1 MNFRSTPTMASWF
14 SFTFNVH
21 IFLLGKMN
29 INNERKKRVKI
40 NNLKMATNLE
50 MILKEE
56 FKENVKEISKLY

>member
-1 MNFRSTPTMASWF
+1 
-14 SFTFNVH
+14 
-21 IFLLGKMN
+21 MN